1 MIKIVLVDDEQ
12 PAREELRFLLEQN
25 SKLKIIGEFSSG
37 AQAIENIPGLQP
49 TVIFMDVHLQ
59 DMDGLDVVRALQQLD
74 VHASVVFATAFDVH
88 AIRAFELNAVDYI
101 LKPFS
106 SDRLKVTI
114 ERIQQR
120 IQPNEL
126 ELSQKITKLIQ
137 DIGVKQRPR
146 KLAATSKGRVVL
158 IDPQDLLYVVAEG
171 RYASLVT
178 AQKMWPTTFSL
189 YEIHERLD
197 PAQFLQTHRS
207 YIVNLD
213 RIKEVIPWFNAT
225 YKIIM
230 DEENSP
236 EIPVSRTY
244 IKGLKERFDV

>member
-25 SKLKIIGEFSSG
+25 FKIKIIGEFSSG
-37 AQAIENIPGLQP
+37 AQAIAKIPSLQP
-49 TVIFMDVHLQ
+49 GVIFMDVHLQ

-74 VHASVVFATAFDVH
+74 VRASIVFATAYDVH
-88 AIRAFELNAVDYI
+88 AIHAFELNAVDYI

-106 SDRLKVTI
+106 QERLKVTI
-114 ERIQQR
+114 DRIEQR
-120 IQPNEL
+120 MQPNDL
-126 ELSQKITKLIQ
+126 KLSEKLKRIIEE
-137 DIGVKQRPR
+137 IGVKQRPR

-158 IDPQDLLYVVAEG
+158 VDPQELLYVVAEG

-178 AQKMWPTTFSL
+178 AKKVWSTTFSL
-189 YEIHERLD
+189 NEILQRLD
-197 PAQFLQTHRS
+197 PAQFLQTHRA

-213 RIKEVIPWFNAT
+213 RIKEVIPWFNST
-225 YKIIM
+225 YKIII
-230 DEENSP
+230 DAEDSP

-244 IKGLKERFDV
+244 IKGLKDRFDV

>member
-1 MIKIVLVDDEQ
+1 MIRIVLVDDEQ

-25 SKLKIIGEFSSG
+25 SKIKIIGEFSSG
-37 AQAIENIPGLQP
+37 AQAIAEIPNLQP
-49 TVIFMDVHLQ
+49 AVIFMDVHLQ
-59 DMDGLDVVRALQQLD
+59 DMDGLDVVRALQQVD
-74 VHASVVFATAFDVH
+74 VRAFVVFATAFDVH

-106 SDRLKVTI
+106 QDRLKVTI
-114 ERIQQR
+114 NRIQQR
-120 IQPNEL
+120 LQLNDP
-126 ELSQKITKLIQ
+126 ELSLKIGKVIQ
-137 DIGVKQRPR
+137 EIGVKQRPR

-158 IDPQDLLYVVAEG
+158 IDPQELLYVAAEG

-189 YEIHERLD
+189 YEIQERLD

-213 RIKEVIPWFNAT
+213 RIKEVIPWFNST
-225 YKIIM
+225 YKIIL
-230 DEENSP
+230 DEETSP

-244 IKGLKERFDV
+244 IKELKERFDV

>member
-25 SKLKIIGEFSSG
+25 PNLKIIGEFSSG
-37 AQAIENIPGLQP
+37 AQALEGIPSLQP
-49 TVIFMDVHLQ
+49 AVIFMDVYLQ

-74 VHASVVFATAFDVH
+74 VHAPVVFATAYDVH

-106 SDRLKVTI
+106 QDRLKVTI
-114 ERIQQR
+114 DRIQQR
-120 IQPNEL
+120 LQPNDH
-126 ELSQKITKLIQ
+126 ELSQKITHLIQ
-137 DIGVKQRPR
+137 ELGVKQRPR
-146 KLAATSKGRVVL
+146 KLAATCKGRVVL
-158 IDPQDLLYVVAEG
+158 IDPQELLYVVAEG

-178 AQKMWPTTFSL
+178 AQKIWPTTFSL
-189 YEIHERLD
+189 NEIQERLD
-197 PAQFLQTHRS
+197 PAQFLQTHRA

-213 RIKEVIPWFNAT
+213 RIREVIPWFNAT
-225 YKIIM
+225 YKIII
-230 DEENSP
+230 EGENSP

-244 IKGLKERFDV
+244 IKNLKERFDV

>member
-12 PAREELRFLLEQN
+12 PAREELRFLLEQHQN
-25 SKLKIIGEFSSG
+25 IKIIGEFESG
-37 AQAIENIPGLQP
+37 AQALEHIPSLQP
-49 TVIFMDVHLQ
+49 AVLFMDVHLQ

-74 VHASVVFATAFDVH
+74 VHAAVVFATAFDVH

-106 SDRLKVTI
+106 QERLRVTI
-114 ERIQQR
+114 DRIQQR
-120 IQPNEL
+120 LQPNDL
-126 ELSQKITKLIQ
+126 ELSRKITQLIQ
-137 DIGVKQRPR
+137 EIGIKHRPR
-146 KLAATSKGRVVL
+146 KLAATGKGRVVL
-158 IDPQDLLYVVAEG
+158 IDPQELLYVVAEG

-178 AQKMWPTTFSL
+178 AQKIWPTTFSL
-189 YEIHERLD
+189 QEIEERLD
-197 PAQFLQTHRS
+197 PVQFLRTHRA

-225 YKIIM
+225 YKIIF
-230 DEENSP
+230 DKENSP

-244 IKGLKERFDV
+244 VKVLKERLDV

>member
-37 AQAIENIPGLQP
+37 TQAIEEIPGLQP
-49 TVIFMDVHLQ
+49 EVIFMDVHLQ

-74 VHASVVFATAFDVH
+74 VRASIVFATAFDIH

-106 SDRLKVTI
+106 QDRLKVTI
-114 ERIQQR
+114 DRIQQR
-120 IQPNEL
+120 LHLNDP
-126 ELSQKITKLIQ
+126 ELSQKIAQVIQ
-137 DIGVKQRPR
+137 EIGVKQRPR

-158 IDPQDLLYVVAEG
+158 IDPQELLYVVAEG

-189 YEIHERLD
+189 YEIMERLD

-225 YKIIM
+225 YKIII
-230 DEENSP
+230 DQENTP

-244 IKGLKERFDV
+244 IKGLKDRLDV

>member
-1 MIKIVLVDDEQ
+1 MIKIVLVDDER

-25 SKLKIIGEFSSG
+25 PNIKIIGEFASG
-37 AQAIENIPGLQP
+37 AQAIEHIPGLQP
-49 TVIFMDVHLQ
+49 AVIFMDVHLQ

-88 AIRAFELNAVDYI
+88 AIHAFELNAVDYI

-106 SDRLKVTI
+106 QERLRVTI
-114 ERIQQR
+114 DRIQQR
-120 IQPNEL
+120 LQPNDL
-126 ELSQKITKLIQ
+126 ELSRKITQLIQ
-137 DIGVKQRPR
+137 EIGIKQRPR
-146 KLAATSKGRVVL
+146 KLTATCKGRVVL
-158 IDPQDLLYVVAEG
+158 IDPQELLYVVAEG

-178 AQKMWPTTFSL
+178 AQKIWPTTFSL
-189 YEIHERLD
+189 QEIQERLD
-197 PAQFLQTHRS
+197 PVQFLRTHRA

-225 YKIIM
+225 YKIVM

-244 IKGLKERFDV
+244 IKVLKERLDV